1 MLLCWQLAYTLKM
14 SYKMD
19 YSDKSTF
26 NWISV
31 LRLPDFVKKEDFD
44 WAVAAATETACFLLA
59 RFPQPQKRK
68 G

>member
-31 LRLPDFVKKEDFD
+31 LRLPDFVKKEDCD
-44 WAVAAATETACFLLA
+44 WAVAAAT
-59 RFPQPQKRK
+59 KKK
-68 G
+68 GIDCSIAEF

>member
-26 NWISV
+26 QLD
-31 LRLPDFVKKEDFD
+31 LRSQTARFVKKEDFVGP
-44 WAVAAATETACFLLA
+44 VAAAT
-59 RFPQPQKRK
+59 KKK
-68 G
+68 GIDCSIAEF

>member
-44 WAVAAATETACFLLA
+44 WAVAAAT
-59 RFPQPQKRK
+59 K
-68 G
+68 

>member
-31 LRLPDFVKKEDFD
+31 LRLPDFVKKEDCD
-44 WAVAAATETACFLLA
+44 WAVAAAT
-59 RFPQPQKRK
+59 KKK
-68 G
+68 GIDCSIAEC